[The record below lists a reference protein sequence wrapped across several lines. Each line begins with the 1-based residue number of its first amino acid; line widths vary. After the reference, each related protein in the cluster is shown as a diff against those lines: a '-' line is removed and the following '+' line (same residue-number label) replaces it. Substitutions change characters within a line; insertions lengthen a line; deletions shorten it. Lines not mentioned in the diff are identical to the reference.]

1 MKVVLGHSNL
11 LVALKL
17 NSLCLM
23 SYLQVKHLV
32 PLRDQMLQEEVAR
45 QQANERLR
53 RQFAA
58 QANIIGPWIQTK
70 MEVCITVIFHHAVRI
85 RKLEFSS
92 VLVSKT
98 LRTFQ
103 MPLSCLCMCAGDQPC
118 VCGHCW
124 IPGGTDEQPE
134 AV

>member
-1 MKVVLGHSNL
+1 
-11 LVALKL
+11 
-17 NSLCLM
+17 M

-58 QANIIGPWIQTK
+58 QANIIGPWVQTK
-70 MEVCITVIFHHAVRI
+70 MEVRITVIFHHAVSI
-85 RKLEFSS
+85 RKLELKS

-98 LRTFQ
+98 FQ
-103 MPLSCLCMCAGDQPC
+103 MPYFLFAYVRRRSAMCLWTLLDP
-118 VCGHCW
+118 W
-124 IPGGTDEQPE
+124 RNR
-134 AV
+134 